1 MTKNTFV
8 LRTSYGE
15 IFNEMSDKQAGL
27 LIKAIFNYVATGDE
41 PVGFNDVELKMAF
54 RFIKQDIDYDSK
66 KYADLCQKRAN
77 AGKAGGRPAT
87 TVKKQKKHL
96 VSVKPNG
103 LQKKHVKHNDN
114 DVVVDVVVDN
124 DGESV
129 LTTSTADAAAGLAH
143 LTAEPTPIPNLK
155 PKLNKLQ
162 EFSNAVLAEFEEE
175 MNDVQKGI
183 WFKRN
188 CRCLADILNY
198 CGKDIPLALQTVRVC
213 AERLEKAGFTGGYAA
228 VCRNLPEYYQ
238 QAKKRLEG
246 VNYANEKR

>member
-15 IFNEMSDKQAGL
+15 IFNEMSDKQAGT
-27 LIKAIFNYVATGDE
+27 LIKAIFNYVAAGDK
-41 PVGFNDVELKMAF
+41 PAGFNDVELKMAF

-77 AGKAGGRPAT
+77 AGKAGGRPVT

-96 VSVKPNG
+96 VSAKPNG
-103 LQKKHVKHNDN
+103 LREKSVKHNDN

-124 DGESV
+124 DSDSV
-129 LTTSTADAAAGLAH
+129 LTTSTADAAA
-143 LTAEPTPIPNLK
+143 EQNPSQ
-155 PKLNKLQ
+155 KLNSLQ
-162 EFSNAVLAEFEEE
+162 KFSNAVIERFEDLETK
-175 MNDVQKGI
+175 DQIAV

-188 CRCLADILNY
+188 CRNLSDILKF
-198 CGKDIPLALQTVRVC
+198 CHGDIPLALESIAVC
-213 AERLEKAGFTGGYAA
+213 AERLEKAGFTGGYEA